1 MIDDAMGSRGESR
14 GDWGVMGRMSP
25 RAEAHVEQPTIVVA
39 HYVGSELLIPDVG
52 VKVRSS
58 A

>member
-1 MIDDAMGSRGESR
+1 
-14 GDWGVMGRMSP
+14 MGRMSP